1 MGAVFILFC
10 FLFPFPY
17 PSLLGDGVQV
27 NYDGGRKWYVEKSRE
42 ATLGFE
48 MIINN
53 LFSFILT
60 IKSVPFFATVMC
72 LKLFE
77 N

>member
-1 MGAVFILFC
+1 M
-10 FLFPFPY
+10 
-17 PSLLGDGVQV
+17 QV
-27 NYDGGRKWYVEKSRE
+27 NYDGARKWYVEKSRK

-60 IKSVPFFATVMC
+60 IKSVPFFATVIVSNY
-72 LKLFE
+72 LKIKNYTNYILSTVYFF
-77 N
+77 

>member
-1 MGAVFILFC
+1 M
-10 FLFPFPY
+10 
-17 PSLLGDGVQV
+17 QV

-53 LFSFILT
+53 LFSLILT
-60 IKSVPFFATVMC
+60 IRSEPFFATLMC
-72 LKLFE
+72 LKLFK

>member
-1 MGAVFILFC
+1 M
-10 FLFPFPY
+10 
-17 PSLLGDGVQV
+17 QV

-60 IKSVPFFATVMC
+60 IKSVPFFATVIVSNY
-72 LKLFE
+72 LKIKNYTNYILSTVYFF
-77 N
+77 

>member
-1 MGAVFILFC
+1 M
-10 FLFPFPY
+10 
-17 PSLLGDGVQV
+17 QV
-27 NYDGGRKWYVEKSRE
+27 NYDGARKWYVEKSRE

-60 IKSVPFFATVMC
+60 IKSVPFFATVIVSNY
-72 LKLFE
+72 LKIKNYTNYILSTVYLF
-77 N
+77 

>member
-1 MGAVFILFC
+1 MELEE
-10 FLFPFPY
+10 
-17 PSLLGDGVQV
+17 GDEKTPPRGTQSVGWVEKQP
-27 NYDGGRKWYVEKSRE
+27 REVEKSRE

>member
-1 MGAVFILFC
+1 MGAVFLLFC
-10 FLFPFPY
+10 SLFPFPH
-17 PSLLGDGVQV
+17 PSFLGGGVQV

-53 LFSFILT
+53 LFTLILT
-60 IKSVPFFATVMC
+60 IRSEPFFATLMC
-72 LKLFE
+72 LKLFK